1 MRANTASLILL
12 LCLACSAV
20 QANAGS
26 PERKCPVVIDHIEL
40 SYNHQGGQ
48 SKPQL
53 RVRFENEAGKQI
65 SAVTFRLSVLDSGG
79 YPRPYPNELTYSD
92 GLETG
97 KSKVFMWDLAF
108 ESVDIHRAGETVV
121 VQRVE
126 FADNTKWVDDDSES
140 CMLKVDFHA
149 K

>member
-1 MRANTASLILL
+1 
-12 LCLACSAV
+12 
-20 QANAGS
+20 
-26 PERKCPVVIDHIEL
+26 
-40 SYNHQGGQ
+40 
-48 SKPQL
+48 
-53 RVRFENEAGKQI
+53 
-65 SAVTFRLSVLDSGG
+65 
-79 YPRPYPNELTYSD
+79 
-92 GLETG
+92 LETG